1 MHYGLS
7 GKLATANIGIIYDL
21 KHQDKGNMFSNWLL
35 VSVSIG
41 YISLL
46 FLIAYLGGKHRHKL
60 VEKQHAIIYA
70 LSLGVYCTSWGFLGT
85 SAQAANNS
93 FTYISVYLA
102 PILLFIFAWPFIQRI
117 IKTSLKLKI
126 TSIAD
131 LLSARFGK
139 SQSLALI
146 VTLVALIGT
155 LPYIALQLKAIVYS
169 YKILQ
174 QNQDFPIWQL
184 GLIVSCILAGFTII
198 FGIRTIDVTERHPGV
213 MIAIAFESVV
223 KLIAFLLVGV
233 FVSFV
238 IYDSPIDIWQQSQ
251 NQLTIAQQFESENL
265 IGMVGLL
272 IIVMSAF
279 LCLPRQFQVM
289 FVEIKEQKTS
299 NIARWLLPLYI
310 LVFAFFAGP
319 IGLAGTLNYGQSLES
334 DAYVLFLP
342 AYNGQVWLSLFAF
355 LGAVSAASSM
365 VIVSTIALSTMLSNE
380 IVFPLMFKL
389 APRKHHDFLHFQSR
403 LLLIRKAL
411 VVAVITLSYGM
422 LLLSP
427 PDTLASLGEVA
438 FGAIAQIGPALV
450 AAFFWRRATQKGVL
464 WGIGSGFSIWALF
477 NLLPQLGFYPHPL
490 ADTRWPETTIVTLF
504 GLCINILV
512 LYIVSLLTR
521 QSIREEMQSK
531 FFYKKDTNL
540 QSHLPKQPKIYF
552 RELEY
557 LVARFIGQKK
567 ATECFSEFNN
577 IHKNKKHKTYNEAL
591 LFHAENTLASIMGS
605 ASAKLVI
612 SFALGGRD
620 IAFDQVAKIVED
632 NSTQQLEFSRSVLQG
647 AIENTSEGISVIDG
661 NLNLVAW
668 NKQYLDI
675 FNYPKDFIYI
685 GCPISQLIRYN
696 LGNQKRYIH
705 DVEAQVEKRLQY
717 IRQGSKHKSERTLP
731 NGKIIHIEGNPIP
744 GGGFVM
750 IFSDI
755 TEFRRAE
762 SYLKEE
768 NTDLESRVLERTK
781 ELEQANLE
789 LEKANQNLANAQ
801 LKAEQAHL
809 KKSQYLRACSHDLL
823 QPLSA
828 ARLFSSA
835 VSLSSKVSEHERS
848 QIKQIDNSLEIANNL
863 LLDLNEIARIESGNI
878 SPDISAIPVARL
890 FDMLQSEFSA
900 LTNDYQVEFHCQTSK
915 LFIKSDLTLL
925 ARIVQNFLSNA
936 FRYASHG
943 KVLLGCRRRGQ
954 NLCIQVI
961 DNGPG
966 IPEDK
971 QQQVFEQFTQLSTK
985 LVGPK
990 GLGLGL
996 NIAQSLANILH
1007 HDLDLTSKAGCGC
1020 LFSVEV
1026 PITTKPKQMQPR
1038 PMKASATLQGVGVLC
1053 IDNELDV
1060 ISGMNE
1066 LLSAWKCR
1074 VFTASSAQ
1082 QALNIY
1088 QAYEEEID
1096 ILLVDYQLVEE
1107 KRLSAQVKTNAQTTT
1122 DYLSVHNN
1130 HDTFSA
1136 CEDNINGIE
1145 LINSLRAKSHY
1156 PLPAILITA
1165 TTDESVQVQAQ
1176 QADIGYLRKI
1186 IKPLALRALMSSLLT
1201 KQLEQNYISDSFQ

>member
-1 MHYGLS
+1 
-7 GKLATANIGIIYDL
+7 
-21 KHQDKGNMFSNWLL
+21 MFSNWLL
-35 VSVSIG
+35 VTVSIG

-46 FLIAYLGGKHRHKL
+46 FLIAYLGGKYRHKL
-60 VEKQHAIIYA
+60 LEKQNAIIYA

-102 PILLFIFAWPFIQRI
+102 PILLFVFAWPFIQRI

-131 LLSARFGK
+131 LLSSRFGK

-146 VTLVALIGT
+146 VTLVVLIGT

-174 QNQDFPIWQL
+174 QNQDLPIWQL

-213 MIAIAFESVV
+213 MIAIAFESMV

-238 IYDSPIDIWQQSQ
+238 IYDSPMDIWQQSQ
-251 NQLTIAQQFESENL
+251 NKFTIAQQFESENL
-265 IGMVGLL
+265 FGMVGLL

-299 NIARWLLPLYI
+299 NLARWLLPLYI

-319 IGLAGTLNYGQSLES
+319 IGLAGTLNYGLSLEP

-403 LLLIRKAL
+403 LLLIRKGL
-411 VVAVITLSYGM
+411 VIAVITLSYGM

-438 FGAIAQIGPALV
+438 FGAIAQIGPALI

-464 WGIGSGFSIWALF
+464 WGIASGFSIWALF
-477 NLLPQLGFYPHPL
+477 NLLPQLGFYQHPL
-490 ADTRWPETTIVTLF
+490 ANTGWPETTLVTLF

-512 LYIVSLLTR
+512 LYVVSLLTR
-521 QSIREEMQSK
+521 QNIREQMQSK
-531 FFYKKDTNL
+531 FFYTEVQHP
-540 QSHLPKQPKIYF
+540 QSHLPKQPKIDF

-557 LVARFIGQKK
+557 LVARFIGQEK
-567 ATECFSEFNN
+567 ATECFVTFNKTY
-577 IHKNKKHKTYNEAL
+577 KNKKHKTYNEAL
-591 LFHAENTLASIMGS
+591 LLHAENTLASVMGS

-696 LGNQKRYIH
+696 LSNQKRYIH
-705 DVEAQVEKRLQY
+705 DVEVQVQKRLKF
-717 IRQGSKHKSERTLP
+717 IRAGSKHKTERPLP

-762 SYLKEE
+762 SHLKEE
-768 NTDLESRVLERTK
+768 NTDLESRVLARTQ
-781 ELEQANLE
+781 ELEKANLE
-789 LEKANQNLANAQ
+789 LEKANQELASAQ

-835 VSLSSKVSEHERS
+835 VSLSSKVSQQERM
-848 QIKQIDNSLEIANNL
+848 QIKKIDNSLELANNL

-878 SPDISAIPVARL
+878 SPDIAIFSVQQL
-890 FDMLQSEFSA
+890 FSMLQSEFSA
-900 LTNDYQVEFHCQTSK
+900 LTKDYHIDFHCHSSK
-915 LFIKSDLTLL
+915 LYIKSDLTLL
-925 ARIVQNFLSNA
+925 LRVVQNFLSNA

-943 KVLLGCRRRGQ
+943 KVLLGCRRKGQ
-954 NLCIQVI
+954 HLCIQVL

-996 NIAQSLANILH
+996 NIAQSLANILQ
-1007 HDLDLTSKAGCGC
+1007 HDLGLTSKSGHGC

-1026 PITTKPKQMQPR
+1026 PIANAPKQEQAKPIR
-1038 PMKASATLQGVGVLC
+1038 ASASLQGVGVLC
-1053 IDNELDV
+1053 IDNEIDV
-1060 ISGMNE
+1060 ISGMSE

-1074 VFTASSAQ
+1074 VFTATNAK
-1082 QALNIY
+1082 QALEIY
-1088 QAYEEEID
+1088 QAHEEDID
-1096 ILLVDYQLVEE
+1096 ILLVDYQLIEE
-1107 KRLSAQVKTNAQTTT
+1107 KRAQSESNSQ
-1122 DYLSVHNN
+1122 YLSEQTSNTSLKN
-1130 HDTFSA
+1130 EMAF
-1136 CEDNINGIE
+1136 NGIE
-1145 LINSLRAKSHY
+1145 LIKSIRSKSCY
-1156 PLPAILITA
+1156 PIPAILITA

-1176 QADIGYLRKI
+1176 HADIGYLRKI

-1201 KQLEQNYISDSFQ
+1201 KQLEQNYIRDSFH

>member
-1 MHYGLS
+1 
-7 GKLATANIGIIYDL
+7 
-21 KHQDKGNMFSNWLL
+21 MFSNWLL
-35 VSVSIG
+35 ISVSIG

-46 FLIAYLGGKHRHKL
+46 FLIAYLGGKYRHKL

-85 SAQAANNS
+85 SAQAAKGS
-93 FTYISVYLA
+93 FTYISVYLG
-102 PILLFIFAWPFIQRI
+102 PILLFVFAWPFIQRM
-117 IKTSLKLKI
+117 IKTCLKLKI

-139 SQSLALI
+139 SQSLAFI
-146 VTLVALIGT
+146 VTVVALIGT

-174 QNQDFPIWQL
+174 QNQDFPVWQL
-184 GLIVSCILAGFTII
+184 GLIVSSILAGFTII

-213 MIAIAFESVV
+213 MIAIAFESAV
-223 KLIAFLLVGV
+223 KLIAFLMVGI
-233 FVSFV
+233 FVSFF
-238 IYDSPIDIWQQSQ
+238 IYDSPAEIWRLSQ
-251 NQLTIAQQFESENL
+251 AHVSLSQQFESSNL
-265 IGMVGLL
+265 INMVGLL
-272 IIVMSAF
+272 IIVMSAC

-289 FVEIKEQKTS
+289 FVEIKEQKNS
-299 NIARWLLPLYI
+299 NIARWWLPAYI

-319 IGLAGTLNYGQSLES
+319 IGLAGTLNYGDSLEA

-389 APRKHHDFLHFQSR
+389 SPQKQHDFLHFQSR
-403 LLLIRKAL
+403 LLRIRKAL
-411 VVAVITLSYGM
+411 VITVITLSYGM

-427 PDTLASLGEVA
+427 PDTLSSLGEVA
-438 FGAIAQIGPALV
+438 FGAIAQIGPALI

-464 WGIGSGFSIWALF
+464 WGIGSGFSIWILF
-477 NLLPQLGFYPHPL
+477 NLLPQLGFYSHL
-490 ADTRWPETTIVTLF
+490 SIDSSLSSSTVVTLF
-504 GLCINILV
+504 GLLVNILV
-512 LYIVSLLTR
+512 LAIVSLLTH

-531 FFYKKDTNL
+531 FFYKQDKQQ
-540 QSHLPKQPKIYF
+540 QSYLPKQPKADV

-557 LVARFIGQKK
+557 LVARFIGEDKS
-567 ATECFSEFNN
+567 AECFNSFNLA
-577 IHKNKKHKTYNEAL
+577 HEHKKHKTNNEAL
-591 LFHAENTLASIMGS
+591 IVHAENTLASVIGS

-612 SFALGGRD
+612 SFALGGRE
-620 IAFDQVAKIVED
+620 IAFDQVVKIVED

-675 FNYPKDFIYI
+675 FNYPQNFIYI
-685 GCPISQLIRYN
+685 GCPINQLIRYN
-696 LGNQKRYIH
+696 LSNQKHHIH
-705 DVEAQVEKRLQY
+705 DIEAQVLKRLEY
-717 IRQGSKHKSERTLP
+717 IRAGSKHKSERMLK
-731 NGKIIHIEGNPIP
+731 NGKTISIEGNPIP

-755 TEFRRAE
+755 TEYRKAE
-762 SYLKEE
+762 KYLKEE
-768 NTDLESRVLERTK
+768 NTDLESRVLARTE
-781 ELEQANLE
+781 ELEKANLE

-835 VSLSSKVSEHERS
+835 VSLSPKVSKKERN
-848 QIKQIDNSLEIANNL
+848 QIKQIDTSLEIANNL

-878 SPDISAIPVARL
+878 SPDITVFPVERL
-890 FDMLQSEFSA
+890 FSMLHSEFSV
-900 LTNDYQVEFHCQTSK
+900 LTKDYNMDFHCRSSK
-915 LFIKSDLTLL
+915 LYIRSDFTLL
-925 ARIVQNFLSNA
+925 SRIIQNFLSNA
-936 FRYASHG
+936 FRYANNG
-943 KVLLGCRRRGQ
+943 KVLLGCRRKGQ
-954 NLCIQVI
+954 QLCIQVL

-985 LVGPK
+985 IVGPK

-996 NIAQSLANILH
+996 NIAQSLAVILNH
-1007 HDLDLTSKAGCGC
+1007 NLGLTSKAGHGC
-1020 LFSVEV
+1020 LFSVAV
-1026 PITTKPKQMQPR
+1026 PIMAAPQIQKPIVQR
-1038 PMKASATLQGVGVLC
+1038 SSSTLQGVGVLC
-1053 IDNELDV
+1053 IDNEPDV
-1060 ISGMNE
+1060 LSGMRD
-1066 LLSAWKCR
+1066 LLSAWKCK
-1074 VFTASSAQ
+1074 VYSAISAE
-1082 QALNIY
+1082 QAIEFY
-1088 QAYEEEID
+1088 QKHEESID
-1096 ILLVDYQLVEE
+1096 ILLVDYQLGEE
-1107 KRLSAQVKTNAQTTT
+1107 DISRKIASDVDFNNLRNKPNTTEI
-1122 DYLSVHNN
+1122 N
-1130 HDTFSA
+1130 HY
-1136 CEDNINGIE
+1136 NGIE
-1145 LINSLRAKSHY
+1145 LIQHLRAQSHY

-1165 TTDESVQVQAQ
+1165 TTDETVLVQAQ
-1176 QADIGYLRKI
+1176 QADVGYLRKI
-1186 IKPLALRALMSSLLT
+1186 VKPIALRALMSSLLS
-1201 KQLEQNYISDSFQ
+1201 KELEKNYIPNNFK

>member
-1 MHYGLS
+1 
-7 GKLATANIGIIYDL
+7 
-21 KHQDKGNMFSNWLL
+21 MFSNWLL

-46 FLIAYLGGKHRHKL
+46 FLIAYLGSKYRHKL
-60 VEKQHAIIYA
+60 AEKQHAIIYA

-85 SAQAANNS
+85 SAQAANTS

-102 PILLFIFAWPFIQRI
+102 PILLFVFAWPFIQRI
-117 IKTSLKLKI
+117 IKTSLRLKI

-139 SQSLALI
+139 SQSLALM
-146 VTLVALIGT
+146 VTFVALIGT
-155 LPYIALQLKAIVYS
+155 MPYIALQLKAIVYS

-184 GLIVSCILAGFTII
+184 GLIVSVILAGFSII
-198 FGIRTIDVTERHPGV
+198 FGIRKIDVTERHPGV

-223 KLIAFLLVGV
+223 KLIAFLLVGI

-238 IYDSPIDIWQQSQ
+238 IYDSPAEIWRLSNDQVS
-251 NQLTIAQQFESENL
+251 LTQQFDSNN
-265 IGMVGLL
+265 IIAMVGLL

-289 FVEIKEQKTS
+289 FVEIKEQKHS
-299 NIARWLLPLYI
+299 KMARWLLPIYI
-310 LVFAFFAGP
+310 LIFAFFAGP
-319 IGLAGTLNYGQSLES
+319 IGLAGSLNYGQSLDP

-380 IVFPLMFKL
+380 IVFPLMFKFS
-389 APRKHHDFLHFQSR
+389 PQKQHDFLHFQTR
-403 LLLIRKAL
+403 LLRIRKAL
-411 VVAVITLSYGM
+411 VIAVITLSYGM

-438 FGAIAQIGPALV
+438 FGAIAQIGPALI

-464 WGIGSGFSIWALF
+464 WGLGSGFAIWVLF

-490 ADTRWPETTIVTLF
+490 AHSALPATTIVTLI
-504 GLCINILV
+504 GLLV
-512 LYIVSLLTR
+512 NVVVLVVTSLLTR

-531 FFYKKDTNL
+531 FFYKLDDD
-540 QSHLPKQPKIYF
+540 QPSFLPKQPKTDIQ
-552 RELEY
+552 ELEY
-557 LVARFIGQKK
+557 LVARFIGQEKS
-567 ATECFSEFNN
+567 TECFAKFNQQ
-577 IHKNKKHKTYNEAL
+577 HQNKKQKNYNQAL
-591 LFHAENTLASIMGS
+591 IFHAENTLASVMGS

-612 SFALGGRD
+612 SFALGGRE

-647 AIENTSEGISVIDG
+647 AIENTSEGISVIDSK
-661 NLNLVAW
+661 LNLVAW

-675 FNYPKDFIYI
+675 FNYPPNFIYI
-685 GCPISQLIRYN
+685 GCPISQLIHFN
-696 LGNQKRYIH
+696 LSNQKRFIPNI
-705 DVEAQVEKRLQY
+705 EAQVKKRLQY
-717 IRQGSKHKSERTLP
+717 IKDGSKHKSERKLA
-731 NGKIIHIEGNPIP
+731 NGKIITIEGNPIP

-755 TEFRRAE
+755 TEYRRAQNN
-762 SYLKEE
+762 LKEE
-768 NTDLESRVLERTK
+768 NTDLESRVLARTQ
-781 ELEQANLE
+781 ELEKANLE
-789 LEKANQNLANAQ
+789 LEKANQDLANAQ

-809 KKSQYLRACSHDLL
+809 KKSKYLRACSHDLL

-835 VSLSSKVSEHERS
+835 VSLSPKVTAHERA
-848 QIKQIDNSLEIANNL
+848 QIKQIDTSLEMANDL

-878 SPDISAIPVARL
+878 SPDITSFSVAQL
-890 FDMLQSEFSA
+890 FAMLGSEFSA
-900 LTNDYQVEFHCQTSK
+900 LTKDYQIDFHVSTSK
-915 LFIKSDLTLL
+915 LFIRSDFTLL
-925 ARIVQNFLSNA
+925 LRIIQNFLSNA
-936 FRYASHG
+936 FRYASNG
-943 KVLLGCRRRGQ
+943 KVLLGCRRQGQ
-954 NLCIQVI
+954 QLCIQVL

-996 NIAQSLANILH
+996 NIAQSLAEILGH
-1007 HDLDLTSKAGCGC
+1007 NLGLTSKAGCGC
-1020 LFSVEV
+1020 LFSVTV
-1026 PITTKPKQMQPR
+1026 PIVAAPKIPVNSPQR
-1038 PMKASATLQGVGVLC
+1038 ASASLQGVGVLC
-1053 IDNELDV
+1053 IDNEPDV
-1060 ISGMNE
+1060 LTGMKE
-1066 LLSAWKCR
+1066 LLTAWKCK
-1074 VFTASSAQ
+1074 VYSAISAE
-1082 QALNIY
+1082 QAIAVY
-1088 QAYEEEID
+1088 RQHEEEID
-1096 ILLVDYQLVEE
+1096 ILLVDYQLITEDIAS
-1107 KRLSAQVKTNAQTTT
+1107 KLNPSAR
-1122 DYLSVHNN
+1122 
-1130 HDTFSA
+1130 FSA
-1136 CEDNINGIE
+1136 NEQHCDTKGLHNFNGID
-1145 LINSLRAKSHY
+1145 LIQHLRTQSQY

-1165 TTDESVQVQAQ
+1165 TTDESVLVRAQ
-1176 QADIGYLRKI
+1176 HADIGYLRKI
-1186 IKPLALRALMSSLLT
+1186 VKPMALRALMSALLT
-1201 KQLEQNYISDSFQ
+1201 KELERHYISDNLK

>member
-1 MHYGLS
+1 
-7 GKLATANIGIIYDL
+7 
-21 KHQDKGNMFSNWLL
+21 MFSNWLL

-46 FLIAYLGGKHRHKL
+46 FLIAYLGGKYRHKL
-60 VEKQHAIIYA
+60 LEKQNAIIYA

-117 IKTSLKLKI
+117 ITTSLKLKI

-139 SQSLALI
+139 SQSLAFV

-174 QNQDFPIWQL
+174 QNQDLNVWQI
-184 GLIVSCILAGFTII
+184 GLVVSGILAGFTII

-223 KLIAFLLVGV
+223 KLIAFLLVGL

-238 IYDSPIDIWQQSQ
+238 IYDSPIDIWRLSQ
-251 NQLTIAQQFESENL
+251 NNISFTQQFDSSSL

-289 FVEIKEQKTS
+289 FVEIKEKKTS
-299 NIARWLLPLYI
+299 NLARWLLPIYI
-310 LVFAFFAGP
+310 IVFAFFAGP
-319 IGLAGTLNYGQSLES
+319 IGLAGTLNYGQSIDA

-355 LGAVSAASSM
+355 LGAISAASSM

-389 APRKHHDFLHFQSR
+389 APRKNHDFLHFQSR

-411 VVAVITLSYGM
+411 VIAVITLSYCM

-438 FGAIAQIGPALV
+438 FGAIAQIGPALL

-464 WGIGSGFSIWALF
+464 WGIVSGFSIWTLL
-477 NLLPQLGFYPHPL
+477 NLLPQLGFYQHPL
-490 ADTRWPETTIVTLF
+490 THTGWPETTMVTLF

-531 FFYKKDTNL
+531 FFYKEDKNQL
-540 QSHLPKQPKIYF
+540 PYLPKQPKVDLL
-552 RELEY
+552 ELEY
-557 LVARFIGQKK
+557 LVARFIGQEKS
-567 ATECFSEFNN
+567 TDCFAQFNQS
-577 IHKNKKHKTYNEAL
+577 HKNKKHKTYNEAL
-591 LFHAENTLASIMGS
+591 LFHAENTLASVMGS

-620 IAFDQVAKIVED
+620 IAFDQVAQIVKD

-675 FNYPKDFIYI
+675 FNYPKDLVYI

-696 LGNQKRYIH
+696 LANQKHYIL
-705 DVEAQVEKRLQY
+705 DIEAQVQKRLQF
-717 IRQGSKHKSERTLP
+717 IRAGSKHKSERKLP
-731 NGKIIHIEGNPIP
+731 NDKIINIEGNPIP

-755 TEFRRAE
+755 TEFRQTE
-762 SYLKEE
+762 NYLKEE
-768 NTDLESRVLERTK
+768 NTDLESRVLSRTK

-789 LEKANQNLANAQ
+789 LENANRELAHAQ

-835 VSLSSKVSEHERS
+835 VCLSSRVSRQERQ

-878 SPDISAIPVARL
+878 IPDISIICVEQL
-890 FDMLQSEFSA
+890 FSMLQSEFSV
-900 LTNDYQVEFHCQTSK
+900 LTKDYHIDFHCHSSK
-915 LFIKSDLTLL
+915 LYIKSDLTLL
-925 ARIVQNFLSNA
+925 VRIVQNFLSNA
-936 FRYASHG
+936 FRYANHG
-943 KVLLGCRRRGQ
+943 KVLLGCRRKGQ
-954 NLCIQVI
+954 NLCIQVL

-971 QQQVFEQFTQLSTK
+971 QQQVFEQFTQLSTN

-996 NIAQSLANILH
+996 NIAQSLANILQ
-1007 HDLDLTSKAGCGC
+1007 HDLGLISKVGCGC

-1026 PITTKPKQMQPR
+1026 PIAKEPKIIQAKATR
-1038 PMKASATLQGVGVLC
+1038 ASATLQGVGVLC
-1053 IDNELDV
+1053 IDNEMDV
-1060 ISGMNE
+1060 ISGMSD
-1066 LLSAWKCR
+1066 LLTAWKCR
-1074 VFTASSAQ
+1074 VFTARTAK
-1082 QALNIY
+1082 QALEIY
-1088 QAYEEEID
+1088 QAHEEDID
-1096 ILLVDYQLVEE
+1096 ILLVDYQLVDE
-1107 KRLSAQVKTNAQTTT
+1107 KKS
-1122 DYLSVHNN
+1122 DYLQYKNSHKRTNFSNNHNN
-1130 HDTFSA
+1130 NNRCA
-1136 CEDNINGIE
+1136 NENRLNGIE
-1145 LINSLRAKSHY
+1145 LIACLRAKSHY

-1165 TTDESVQVQAQ
+1165 TTDESVLVQAQ

-1201 KQLEQNYISDSFQ
+1201 RKLEQNYIPNSFN